1 MSYYIRRN
9 GRPEHRAALRL
20 AVNAGLRSSSRKT
33 SAASLHLL
41 EHMAFNGSKHFA
53 PGELVGFLESIGA
66 RFGADANAYTS
77 FDETVYMLEVPTDR
91 SGLVEKG
98 LTVLADFA
106 GGWTLS
112 KNEIDKERGVVLE
125 EWRLGQGANSR
136 LQRLQFPILMHGSR
150 YAERLPIGDPD
161 VIKSSDPAR
170 LRAFA
175 PRMVPARARWRSPSS
190 ATWIPARPRVDPGQA
205 GRGPRRRRRRARPDY
220 GIPSHAETLVSAS
233 PPIPRRA
240 CPASP

>member
-1 MSYYIRRN
+1 MRARLLLLGALATAPALLAYDAPPPSPRPAAPAAGPAAAATTYRLEDPLPFDPAVRRGRLPNGMSYYIRRN

-20 AVNAGLRSSSRKT
+20 AIDAGSVLEQDDQRGL
-33 SAASLHLL
+33 AHLL

-112 KNEIDKERGVVLE
+112 KDEIDKERGVVLE
-125 EWRLGQGANSR
+125 E
-136 LQRLQFPILMHGSR
+136 
-150 YAERLPIGDPD
+150 
-161 VIKSSDPAR
+161 
-170 LRAFA
+170 
-175 PRMVPARARWRSPSS
+175 
-190 ATWIPARPRVDPGQA
+190 
-205 GRGPRRRRRRARPDY
+205 
-220 GIPSHAETLVSAS
+220 
-233 PPIPRRA
+233 
-240 CPASP
+240 